1 MITHCTSTTTT
12 SNATTTTTGT
22 TIAMIIASVSM
33 AEGTA
38 GTELLVAVAAV
49 GMTIIV
55 VPKFTMVTGS
65 MLTLVVTVCDSAVVV
80 DSAVAIDSAV
90 DVDSAVA
97 VDENHKCM
105 QSIYQA
111 FISKKNAQR
120 CENIVFKWKKNITEE
135 FSLIVCILT

>member
-1 MITHCTSTTTT
+1 MITHCTSTTTTT

-80 DSAVAIDSAV
+80 DSAVAVDSAV

-111 FISKKNAQR
+111 FISKKMLKGVKRLFLNG
-120 CENIVFKWKKNITEE
+120 KKHY
-135 FSLIVCILT
+135 